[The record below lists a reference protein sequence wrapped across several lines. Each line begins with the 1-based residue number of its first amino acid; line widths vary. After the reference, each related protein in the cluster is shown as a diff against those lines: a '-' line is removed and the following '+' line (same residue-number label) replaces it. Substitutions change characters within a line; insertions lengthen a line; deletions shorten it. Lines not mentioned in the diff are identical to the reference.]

1 MTEFLQPPPTTNFS
15 VPPPPVQQQQ
25 QLHSSPS
32 QQSQSSPAAPHFQ
45 NYPRERHYHGGFSGK
60 GTHFRSY
67 NNFRGPNSMSQDDF
81 DGKRLR
87 KSVMRK
93 TVDYNSSIVRELEV
107 NKHKPYKTC
116 VQCTHIFCSNYNI
129 SLFFRTE
136 YGSVTIVIAALC
148 NQKAF
153 TFLKCYRHRAT
164 WIIRLMQ

>member
-25 QLHSSPS
+25 QPPQLHASPS
-32 QQSQSSPAAPHFQ
+32 QQNQSPSAPHFQ
-45 NYPRERHYHGGFSGK
+45 NYQRERHYERHGGFSGK
-60 GTHFRSY
+60 SSHFRSY

-107 NKHKPYKTC
+107 
-116 VQCTHIFCSNYNI
+116 S
-129 SLFFRTE
+129 
-136 YGSVTIVIAALC
+136 
-148 NQKAF
+148 
-153 TFLKCYRHRAT
+153 
-164 WIIRLMQ
+164 RLILMK

>member
-25 QLHSSPS
+25 PPLHASPS
-32 QQSQSSPAAPHFQ
+32 QQSQSPSAPQFQ
-45 NYPRERHYHGGFSGK
+45 NYQRERHFHHGGFSGSHK
-60 GTHFRSY
+60 SSHFRSY

-107 NKHKPYKTC
+107 N
-116 VQCTHIFCSNYNI
+116 
-129 SLFFRTE
+129 R
-136 YGSVTIVIAALC
+136 
-148 NQKAF
+148 
-153 TFLKCYRHRAT
+153 
-164 WIIRLMQ
+164 